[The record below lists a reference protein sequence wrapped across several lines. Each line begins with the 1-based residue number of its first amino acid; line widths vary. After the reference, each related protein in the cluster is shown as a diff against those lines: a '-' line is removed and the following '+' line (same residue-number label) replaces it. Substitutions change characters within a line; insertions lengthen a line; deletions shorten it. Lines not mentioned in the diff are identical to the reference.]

1 MIQKEYGFLRLSSRL
16 LKIAAWTFLLLGI
29 LSGIGTLFGAAQNI
43 PRWMWIFI
51 ILVYVFGFF
60 VVYVIA
66 MIADLLLEMWQ
77 FLKKERF

>member
-29 LSGIGTLFGAAQNI
+29 LSGIGTILGAAQNI
-43 PRWMWIFI
+43 PRWMGIFI

-66 MIADLLLEMWQ
+66 MMADLLLEMWQ